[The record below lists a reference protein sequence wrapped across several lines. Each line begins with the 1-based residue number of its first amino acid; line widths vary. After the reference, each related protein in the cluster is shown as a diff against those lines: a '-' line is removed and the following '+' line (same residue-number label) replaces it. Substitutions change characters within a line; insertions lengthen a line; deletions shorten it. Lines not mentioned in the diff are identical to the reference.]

1 MYVVS
6 DLTSKFKTKSYTD
19 KLSDTGGWIHLPS
32 LPLFYFLFFAGAINV
47 ILAIL
52 SFGSFGDQ
60 FNIENTFHKDFNW
73 SSFYSPQLFTF
84 LTEFISFIPFS
95 VFFLLK
101 ILNNK
106 NFDSSL
112 NKDSVI
118 KEHEIQFSR
127 SILAFFKELVVLTSL
142 FVSPLLIISSVA
154 TNNYGFYQI
163 SDLSAPSYPNTW
175 YNSILLVRI
184 YLFIFFVGILS
195 IVSIVSLFIGL
206 NENKLI
212 IHQKIKTIAHLDI
225 KNNNQEFI
233 SIVEETSSNKY
244 SYNAY
249 IELKN
254 FDFENKS
261 EKLKLSFAAKL
272 DRLIYQEELVDS
284 NNSRQA
290 TLIKVSIPF
299 LREQKR
305 DHTNSKK
312 GFKPN
317 LIDNPYLNLTNFSK
331 SFEKKFVNRVFIKI
345 SQNTSAFNEKDQS
358 KFIDKISQLVKTLN
372 EQVIIAT
379 LCNPSLIAKIHLY
392 LKRNNL
398 FNSRTEDHNLD
409 EYDQSNKDSILEKRI
424 IKDFETIEYFYNEIL
439 FNVKIQNEINSLN
452 KDQLMDFLYS
462 KMPFWSPEE
471 NFNQFKNQKNNDLYF
486 EWFSKDAIT
495 KKIEINSNRNF
506 TTILIEHLNQ
516 IFGGFLKQEL
526 SFYNQDSTCIKVE
539 NSWNNFFSTFKTSF
553 DKNGKH
559 ETLNLKVN
567 SYQDIDSAISI
578 YKMTDT
584 SVSLKSGFLYNM
596 IKESDTDTVIVP
608 FVRKNY
614 SLNVQRKFVINRFS
628 RFLNSKE
635 SEFNRNYS
643 KDQLSKLA
651 EDAFQEVFSSG
662 SRLATFSVFVLKKF
676 DNISEANRNKRP
688 INLVYKPSA
697 FSIGI
702 RLERTDDEQF
712 VHLSHLL
719 KHHQWD
725 DDHYQPYYNDRFV
738 CNFNTL
744 SSMGF
749 FTVQNEVDDSSSGS
763 IYFGSNYDDKD
774 GNDVWINMG
783 RYRDKKVSNVPSSN
797 GHMVIIGK
805 SGSGKTYL
813 AQSLVFQKAKNMRVF
828 IFDIENEYHDI
839 FRLLALKSYPQ
850 LATQSIDLM
859 ENSSN
864 INPFEIQ
871 VSTDEKLKIDHF
883 NQTFIKSDN
892 SASMIFNETFGK
904 QKLSYIMIYQR
915 HKTFLLRFLKTL
927 FKYEANDFDVE
938 WLTMIEEVYKA
949 KLIKEFGDIKNILE
963 DDTYIKKIINQPHS
977 SPTMINLFEVINQ
990 KSNNYNITDYSTSQ
1004 KTLASVDYRQDLY
1017 SFYFNLK
1024 EKVKELDKDS
1034 FFKSKFCQP
1043 TTINLDK
1050 DFIRFDVS
1058 SLLTSTSLN
1067 HYSQLSLMLILNYLT
1082 ISIFMKEI
1090 TNISS
1095 DKNTLENKG
1104 IFVLID
1110 ETHRYLRKE
1119 LIDMVD
1125 FMTALAKQGRKRYA
1139 EMCIISQNI
1148 SDFYRQ
1154 SDSKD
1159 VVQKAQ
1165 DVVKNCGYKFIM
1177 QLAQDYDIVKDF
1189 ISSSFEITE
1198 KDDNFIRSLT
1208 KGIGYLVQGPLEQIG
1223 INVKR
1228 LETHQQYE
1236 EALKRI
1242 SHVFI
1247 ELKSRFEIK
1256 DIFTKIKEKNMKE
1269 ENMNKKEYE
1278 DELKHI
1284 LNLLN
1289 QLYQNNKDPLKGEI
1303 TNILTKIKEENM
1315 NKKEYEKDLNHISS
1329 IFNKDPL
1336 KDEIIDILTKIE
1348 EANMDKQYVV
1358 NKININEKT
1367 KGKQD
1372 QKFENFYEHILLT
1385 LSPNNKI
1392 KG

>member
-19 KLSDTGGWIHLPS
+19 KLSDTGGGVHLPS

-60 FNIENTFHKDFNW
+60 FNLENTFHKDFPW
-73 SSFYSPQLFTF
+73 SFFYSPQLFTF

-95 VFFLLK
+95 VFLLK
-101 ILNNK
+101 ILNNR

-118 KEHEIQFSR
+118 KKHEIQFGR
-127 SILAFFKELVVLTSL
+127 SILAFYYELLTLTSL
-142 FVSPLLIISSVA
+142 FASPLLIISSVA

-163 SDLSAPSYPNTW
+163 SDLSEPSYPNTW

-195 IVSIVSLFIGL
+195 IAWIASLFIGL
-206 NENKLI
+206 NENKLT
-212 IHQKIKTIAHLDI
+212 IHQKIKIIEHLDI
-225 KNNNQEFI
+225 KNSNQEFI
-233 SIVEETSSNKY
+233 PIVEETSSNQY

-249 IELKN
+249 VEIKN

-272 DRLIYQEELVDS
+272 DRLMYQQELVDS

-305 DHTNSKK
+305 DHTHSKK
-312 GFKPN
+312 DFKPN
-317 LIDNPYLNLTNFSK
+317 SKDKAYLNLANFSK
-331 SFEKKFVNRVFIKI
+331 SFEKKLVNRVFIKI
-345 SQNTSAFNEKDQS
+345 SQNVAAFNKQDES
-358 KFIDKISQLVKTLN
+358 KFKNKISQLVKTLN
-372 EQVIIAT
+372 EQVILAT
-379 LCNPSLIAKIHLY
+379 LCNPSLIARIHLY

-398 FNSRTEDHNLD
+398 FNSRAEDHNLD

-439 FNVKIQNEINSLN
+439 YNVKMKNDINLLN
-452 KDQLMDFLYS
+452 IDELMHFLNS

-486 EWFSKDAIT
+486 EWFSKATIA
-495 KKIEINSNRNF
+495 KKIEENSKKNHS
-506 TTILIEHLNQ
+506 TILTDILTEHLNE
-516 IFGGFLKQEL
+516 IFGGFLKHEL
-526 SFYNQDSTCIKVE
+526 SFDNQKSTYIEVE
-539 NSWNNFFSTFKTSF
+539 NSWKNIFSIFENSF
-553 DKNGKH
+553 SETGKQAA
-559 ETLNLKVN
+559 LNLKVD
-567 SYQDIDSAISI
+567 SYQDIDSAISL

-584 SVSLKSGFLYNM
+584 SVALKSGFLYNM
-596 IKESDTDTVIVP
+596 IKESDTDTVIIP

-614 SLNVQRKFVINRFS
+614 SQNVQRKTVINGFS

-651 EDAFQEVFSSG
+651 EEAFQDVFSSG

-676 DNISEANRNKRP
+676 DNISEANRNKKP

-697 FSIGI
+697 FSVGI

-712 VHLSHLL
+712 MHLSHLL
-719 KHHQWD
+719 KHHLWD
-725 DDHYQPYYNDRFV
+725 ENHYQPYYNDRFV

-749 FTVQNEVDDSSSGS
+749 FTVQNEVDDSSSSS

-774 GNDVWINMG
+774 GNDVWVNMG
-783 RYRDKKVSNVPSSN
+783 RYRDKKVANVPSSN

-839 FRLLALKSYPQ
+839 FKLLALKSYPQ

-871 VSTDEKLKIDHF
+871 ISTDEKLNIDHF
-883 NQTFIKSDN
+883 NQTFIKSDHN
-892 SASMIFNETFGK
+892 ASMIVNETLGK

-927 FKYEANDFDVE
+927 FKYEANNFDVE
-938 WLTMIEEVYKA
+938 WLTLIEEVYKA
-949 KLIKEFGDIKNILE
+949 SLIKKIGDKKDLLE
-963 DDTYIKKIINQPHS
+963 NDTYIKELINNPLS
-977 SPTMINLFEVINQ
+977 SPTMTNLFEVINQ
-990 KSNNYNITDYSTSQ
+990 KSNEYNITDYSSSQ

-1043 TTINLDK
+1043 TSIKLEK

-1058 SLLTSTSLN
+1058 SLLTSSSLN

-1090 TNISS
+1090 TNTSS

-1139 EMCIISQNI
+1139 EMCIVSQNI

-1189 ISSSFEITE
+1189 ISSSFEITD

-1208 KGIGYLVQGPLEQIG
+1208 KGIGYLVQGPLEQMG

-1236 EALKRI
+1236 KALKRI
-1242 SHVFI
+1242 SGIFN
-1247 ELKSRFEIK
+1247 ELYP
-1256 DIFTKIKEKNMKE
+1256 
-1269 ENMNKKEYE
+1269 NKK
-1278 DELKHI
+1278 DELK
-1284 LNLLN
+1284 
-1289 QLYQNNKDPLKGEI
+1289 
-1303 TNILTKIKEENM
+1303 
-1315 NKKEYEKDLNHISS
+1315 YEL
-1329 IFNKDPL
+1329 
-1336 KDEIIDILTKIE
+1336 EDILTKIE
-1348 EANMDKQYVV
+1348 EANMEKQDIL
-1358 NKININEKT
+1358 NKNYINEKQSE
-1367 KGKQD
+1367 KQD
-1372 QKFENFYEHILLT
+1372 EIFEKIYAYMVKT
-1385 LSPNNKI
+1385 LSSKNI
-1392 KG
+1392 MKG